1 MEAES
6 PVAVMIILL
15 VSLAVSVYMIYQ
27 QEKWK

>member
-6 PVAVMIILL
+6 PVAVMIVLL
-15 VSLAVSVYMIYQ
+15 VSLAVVTYMLYQ